1 MPKIKIK
8 KFGPIK
14 QGNKDSDGW
23 IDIKKVSIF
32 IGNQGSGKS
41 CIAKLVSTFM
51 WIEKVLVRGDYA
63 ITDFSADKF
72 RRIYCGYHRIENY
85 FFNKHHEDI
94 AEIEYEGDAYH
105 MKYNKGIFK
114 ITEHIVEQYH
124 LPQIMYVPTER
135 NFISIIKE
143 AKSFKSLPDSL
154 LEYLTEFNNA
164 KSEINEEIALPINGT
179 HLLYDKQ
186 RDIINISGH
195 DYKVKLTEASSGFQS
210 LVPLFLVSWY
220 LANTVKRQT
229 ENPQKMSPNESK
241 RFNDGVKSIWAD
253 ISLTDEQRRIAL
265 SALSSQFN
273 KSAFINIVE
282 EPELNLYPDSQR
294 GMIYNLL
301 ELNNLSVYNKLI
313 ITTHSPYIINELS
326 LVVKAEQVQQF
337 ILNSGRKD
345 EINRLNQIIPVKSL
359 ISEQEWVVYEIDNQ
373 GTIYKL
379 NDYHGLPS
387 DDNYLNVF
395 LAKTGSIF
403 SQLLELE
410 DEYAR
415 QL

>member
-1 MPKIKIK
+1 
-8 KFGPIK
+8 
-14 QGNKDSDGW
+14 
-23 IDIKKVSIF
+23 
-32 IGNQGSGKS
+32 
-41 CIAKLVSTFM
+41 
-51 WIEKVLVRGDYA
+51 
-63 ITDFSADKF
+63 
-72 RRIYCGYHRIENY
+72 
-85 FFNKHHEDI
+85 
-94 AEIEYEGDAYH
+94 
-105 MKYNKGIFK
+105 
-114 ITEHIVEQYH
+114 
-124 LPQIMYVPTER
+124 MYVPTER

-220 LANTVKRQT
+220 LANTVKRQI

-301 ELNNLSVYNKLI
+301 ELNNLSVNNKLI

-345 EINRLNQIIPVKSL
+345 EIN
-359 ISEQEWVVYEIDNQ
+359 
-373 GTIYKL
+373 G
-379 NDYHGLPS
+379 
-387 DDNYLNVF
+387 
-395 LAKTGSIF
+395 
-403 SQLLELE
+403 
-410 DEYAR
+410 
-415 QL
+415 